1 MAKIFSGVESKWILE
16 SEYPFSRVIKLYDT
30 VSINTETENR
40 VIVFGGR
47 IDNSLQSGTIIAQFD
62 GTWSQLGIDLRICT
76 LPFEREIWTI
86 LDHLRFPETTQR
98 WTFSNNARR
107 RSLNH
112 WWIFEWSKSTS
123 N

>member
-1 MAKIFSGVESKWILE
+1 MTKIFSGVESKWILQ

-62 GTWSQLGIDLRICT
+62 GTWSQLGTDLRICT
-76 LPFEREIWTI
+76 LRCEWEFMTV
-86 LDHLRFPETTQR
+86 LDH
-98 WTFSNNARR
+98 
-107 RSLNH
+107 
-112 WWIFEWSKSTS
+112 
-123 N
+123 

>member
-1 MAKIFSGVESKWILE
+1 MTKIFSGVESKWILE

-86 LDHLRFPETTQR
+86 LDH
-98 WTFSNNARR
+98 
-107 RSLNH
+107 
-112 WWIFEWSKSTS
+112 
-123 N
+123 